1 MSIRSSR
8 IPIQRINWITS
19 FFLAGTMLISLV
31 GVPLYLWHFGI
42 DFFQIALFSFYVYAT
57 GMSITLG
64 YHRLYSHRAFE
75 AKMPVRLWTLIFG
88 ACAFENSA
96 LDWVSDHRIHHKHTD
111 HDEDPYD
118 ISKGFFW
125 AHVGWLLVKLHP
137 DPHMDNVADMRKDKL
152 VMWQHKWVQLIAV
165 VFGFLL
171 PAGLGY
177 AWNVWMGANGWVGA
191 LGGFLFAG
199 VLRVV
204 VVQHSTF
211 FINSLC
217 HTVGRRPY
225 SGSSSARDSGLMAF
239 FTFGEGYHNYHHTFQ
254 YDYRNGIKK
263 FSFDPTKWAIW
274 LLSKVG
280 LTSNL
285 KRVPVEKIVLAEM
298 AEARRQ
304 ATAQIEDGGAPIA
317 TKVSDHYDK
326 MIEYLHHLS
335 EGVTDSYHELEEL
348 VKTRAKTSRKAIKA
362 YRAETR
368 ALLDHIAHIGAL
380 KAQQSPA

>member
-1 MSIRSSR
+1 MSTSSSR

-42 DFFQIALFSFYVYAT
+42 DFFQIALFIFFVYAT

-75 AKMPVRLWTLIFG
+75 AKTPVRLWTLIFG

-96 LDWVSDHRIHHKHTD
+96 LDWVADHRIHHKHTD

-125 AHVGWLLVKLHP
+125 AHIGWLLVKLHP

-152 VMWQHKWVQLIAV
+152 VMWQHKYVQLIAV

-171 PAGLGY
+171 PAAIGY
-177 AWNVWMGANGWVGA
+177 VWNGWVGA
-191 LGGFLFAG
+191 LGSFLFSG

-225 SGSSSARDSGLMAF
+225 SSGSSARDSGLMAF

-274 LLSKVG
+274 LLSTVG
-280 LTSNL
+280 LTTNL

-304 ATAQIEDGGAPIA
+304 AAAHIEAGSVSA
-317 TKVSDHYDK
+317 TSKVSEQYGK
-326 MIEYLHHLS
+326 MMEYLHQLS
-335 EGVTDSYHELEEL
+335 EGVTESYHELEEV
-348 VKTRAKTSRKAIKA
+348 VKNRAQTSRETINA

-368 ALLDHIAHIGAL
+368 ELLDHIAHIGAL
-380 KAQQSPA
+380 KASPAFA